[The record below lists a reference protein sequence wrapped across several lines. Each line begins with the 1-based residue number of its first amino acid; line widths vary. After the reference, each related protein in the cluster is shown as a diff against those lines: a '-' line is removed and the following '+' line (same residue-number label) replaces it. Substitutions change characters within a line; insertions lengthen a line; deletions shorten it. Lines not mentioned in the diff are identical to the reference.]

1 MMWHIHFMSVLTCN
15 LMHDHEFDWI
25 PNPWIPDRIHN
36 IGDCN
41 QAGWFE
47 KRRENCQ
54 KPTITVEALLT
65 SFPAAVFC
73 LRTDEAHTNCY
84 FRNNEYD

>member
-1 MMWHIHFMSVLTCN
+1 MSVLTCN

-25 PNPWIPDRIHN
+25 PNPWIPDRIHD

-54 KPTITVEALLT
+54 KPIITVEALLT

-73 LRTDEAHTNCY
+73 LRTRHIQIVISEIMNMTNN
-84 FRNNEYD
+84 FVFV